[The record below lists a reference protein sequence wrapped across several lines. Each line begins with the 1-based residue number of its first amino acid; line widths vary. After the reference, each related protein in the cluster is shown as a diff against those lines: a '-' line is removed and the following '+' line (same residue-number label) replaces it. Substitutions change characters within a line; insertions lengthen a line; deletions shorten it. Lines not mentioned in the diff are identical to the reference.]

1 MKPTTEVVT
10 KDLVLVGGGHAH
22 AIALRMLGMNPIPG
36 VRITLLTKASDTPY
50 SGMLPGHI
58 AGLYSHED
66 CHIDLRSLADFAQ
79 AQFYLDRVI
88 GLDLESQRVL
98 CANRPPVAFDLLS
111 LDIGSTPTVPE
122 TIKAAASNIP
132 VKPIRRFLQDWHQ
145 IVDRVRQEPHQFL
158 SLGIVGGG
166 AGGVELALAVQRHL
180 HEILRQ
186 AQQPSTNLEMH
197 LFQRGEVLLPGQSRW
212 VSDRLQHIL
221 QQRGVHLHLS
231 EAVVDAP
238 EGWVKCKSGLAVAC
252 DYTFWV
258 TQAAAPDWLRAA
270 GLATDE
276 RGFVWVDDTLRSL
289 SHANVFAAGDIATM
303 KPHPRP
309 KAGVFAVRQGK
320 PLYENLRRALLGQPL
335 RPYKPQKFYLSL
347 IGTSE
352 LSTPET
358 PNTAIAAWGPFGWQS
373 QWLWKLKDAI
383 DRRFMERFSPLPQ
396 MSKFTRRRSPLASLK
411 NTRLFSLIEGKAGLQ
426 VHSLH
431 GPLNPP
437 SLGEFEQVPP
447 RLGGLGGLSREREQ
461 LAGAQVQ
468 PQNLMRC
475 AGCGAKIGGSILER
489 TLQRLQQ
496 DFPHLSDRSDILI
509 GLDAPDDAAVIQ
521 VPSDRVLVQT
531 IDYFRALINDPY
543 VFGQISA
550 NHCLSDI
557 FAMGAT
563 PQSALAIATIPYAL
577 DAKVEET
584 LYQLLSGA
592 AKVLQEAGAAL
603 IGGHTTEGAE
613 LALGLTCNG
622 LAARDRL
629 LRKSGMQ
636 PDQVLIL
643 TKPIGTGT
651 LFAAAM
657 QQQAKGIW
665 IDQAVGS
672 MLISNQAAATCLWQ
686 HKASACTDVTGFGLL
701 GHLLEMVTASQV
713 AVELELA
720 AIPVLAGA
728 QITVERGIF
737 SSLHPQNIRT
747 ARQVQ
752 NWSAVSDRPEALLLC
767 DPQTS
772 GGLLAAIPVEQ
783 VSDCL
788 RSLQTLGYLQSS
800 VIGRVLPRTAET
812 QPIRIVI

>member
-1 MKPTTEVVT
+1 M
-10 KDLVLVGGGHAH
+10 GGGHAH

-36 VRITLLTKASDTPY
+36 VRITLLTEASDTPY

-66 CHIDLRSLADFAQ
+66 CHIDLRSLTDFAQ

-88 GLDLESQRVL
+88 GLDLENQRVL
-98 CANRPPVAFDLLS
+98 CANRPPVAFDVLS
-111 LDIGSTPTVPE
+111 LDIGSTPTVPK

-221 QQRGVHLHLS
+221 QQWGVHLHLS

-289 SHANVFAAGDIATM
+289 SHINVFAAGDIATM

-309 KAGVFAVRQGK
+309 KAGVFAVRQGQ
-320 PLYENLRRALLGQPL
+320 PLYENLRRVLLDQPL

-383 DRRFMERFSPLPQ
+383 DRRFMERFSHLPQ
-396 MSKFTRRRSPLASLK
+396 MSKSTRRRSPLASLTK
-411 NTRLFSLIEGKAGLQ
+411 GGTEPDFKVPLFKGD
-426 VHSLH
+426 
-431 GPLNPP
+431 
-437 SLGEFEQVPP
+437 
-447 RLGGLGGLSREREQ
+447 LGGLSNVES
-461 LAGAQVQ
+461 
-468 PQNLMRC
+468 QNLMRC

-622 LAARDRL
+622 LAACDRL

-636 PDQVLIL
+636 PGQVLIL

-665 IDQAVGS
+665 IDQAVES

-686 HKASACTDVTGFGLL
+686 HQASACTDVTGFGLL
-701 GHLLEMVTASQV
+701 GHLLEIVTASQV

-728 QITVERGIF
+728 QITVEQGIF
-737 SSLHPQNIRT
+737 SSLHPQNIRA
-747 ARQVQ
+747 ARQVR
-752 NWSAVSDRPEALLLC
+752 NWSAVSDRPAALLLC

-772 GGLLAAIPVEQ
+772 GGLLAAVPVEQ

-788 RSLQTLGYLQSS
+788 RSLQTLGYVQSS